1 MKPLDLGDLE
11 ILSVHYDESQPNCEP
26 GTFCGVILRSR
37 EKRQKILYIY
47 ENGITDTAWIEP
59 KPGGR
64 WIDRTYSA
72 IVTVE
77 DATES
82 QRQDLL
88 RRIQPERLLKMIIR
102 ERDQESG

>member
-59 KPGGR
+59 KPGGLGSTELTR
-64 WIDRTYSA
+64 RSSRSKTRPTHSGRTCLDEFNPNVYS
-72 IVTVE
+72 
-77 DATES
+77 
-82 QRQDLL
+82 
-88 RRIQPERLLKMIIR
+88 K
-102 ERDQESG
+102 